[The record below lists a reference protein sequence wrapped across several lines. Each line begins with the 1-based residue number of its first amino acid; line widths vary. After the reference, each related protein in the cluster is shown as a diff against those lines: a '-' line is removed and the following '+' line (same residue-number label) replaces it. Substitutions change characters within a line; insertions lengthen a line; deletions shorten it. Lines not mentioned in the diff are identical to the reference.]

1 MRRMSARNY
10 ERMKR
15 RVEDEENRRID
26 AELLASWPLPKV
38 ERERVKVKKSH

>member
-1 MRRMSARNY
+1 MRAKDY

-15 RVEDEENRRID
+15 RVEEEENRRLD